1 MLVKCAQR
9 RVYYNDAI
17 SLITSSDMSR
27 VEVEVGVVVRRVARV
42 GSGAWRV
49 ESWQSAVALTALERC
64 NETPLGAGKLK
75 CRVAIKLPNGQAV
88 GVGGGAAA
96 AASAGAGA
104 VHIVAELL
112 ES

>member
-1 MLVKCAQR
+1 MKQE
-9 RVYYNDAI
+9 
-17 SLITSSDMSR
+17 SWSD
-27 VEVEVGVVVRRVARV
+27 
-42 GSGAWRV
+42 

-88 GVGGGAAA
+88 VVGGGAAA
-96 AASAGAGA
+96 AAAAAVGA